1 MTTIL
6 VTGCAGYVGSNLCK
20 TLIDRG
26 YSVVG
31 MDNFAKGHADALIP
45 LMTNPDFKFVYGDV
59 SVIAD
64 VERVLCDKVDGIIHL
79 AAIVGFPACKRQPGL
94 SELVNVRGTENI
106 VMRSNTKTPIVY
118 ASTGSVYGKV
128 DGVCTENSPTNPV
141 SEYGVHK
148 LAAENLVTSHDNT
161 VALRFATGYGVSPC
175 MRVNLLVNDLV
186 YQAVKNRSFSVFEA
200 DASRTFIHVKDMAKC
215 FIFML
220 ERLLAGLPTEKVYN
234 AGSKESNM
242 TKRQLSEY
250 IKEKT
255 GCHVFYGNIG
265 KDLDQRDYEVDYSK
279 LEALGFKPDYTLE
292 QGIDE
297 LIKVTPIL
305 QGIHRYE

>member
-1 MTTIL
+1 MNIL
-6 VTGCAGYVGSNLCK
+6 VTGCGGYVGSNLCK
-20 TLIDRG
+20 TLIDKG
-26 YSVVG
+26 YNVIG

-45 LMTNPDFKFVYGDV
+45 LMTNPKFKFMYGDV
-59 SVIAD
+59 SVKKD
-64 VERVLCDKVDGIIHL
+64 VKAAIQDVDGIIHL

-94 SELVNVRGTENI
+94 SKLVNVEGTRNI
-106 VMRSNTKTPIVY
+106 VEATEFKIPIVY

-128 DGVCTENSPTNPV
+128 DGICTEQSPTNPV
-141 SEYGVHK
+141 SEYGIDK
-148 LAAENLVTSHDNT
+148 LAAEQIVIEQENT

-220 ERLLAGLPTEKVYN
+220 ERLLNELPTEKVYN
-234 AGSKESNM
+234 AGSKDSNM
-242 TKRQLSEY
+242 TKRQLAEY
-250 IKEKT
+250 IKAKT
-255 GCHVFYGNIG
+255 NCHVFYGDVG